1 MEVGGLEWLQEPF
14 QPRSSGSSGR
24 SRKVTSCDSFWV
36 APPRKPE
43 AELAFDP
50 LPDYDSTPK
59 MVRISIFEG
68 GKRPPR
74 SSFYTWT
81 VPPELPSGEAAPPN
95 RVDHE
100 EKQMT
105 ILRFMNKIQE
115 HPDLLSKKVK
125 QKRKVIDS
133 TVASLRSLTSQHAV
147 RVQQVERMEEMQ
159 REKLREAEERLRIC
173 CETRHEESHVALHRY
188 RHDELQAE
196 GLQREL
202 EMLKAKGEPVPEL
215 SEPVAALRVRKE
227 AGKSSCPVDTAFDA
241 TSLPS
246 NTGTVTE
253 GSPRS
258 SDCRDRFPAWRA
270 CGALVPNRLEDKEI
284 QHFASKVSILKEGVS
299 VRVTTQ
305 PRQHFQ
311 VKTLVLS
318 ADLRRLE
325 LHSGKVRVA
334 DSFLR
339 LDALSH
345 LHVPKAASVAKSRKS
360 LALSLVVSNSSP
372 WQLIAQDE
380 QSFQEIVTAVKTLL
394 TFRSKLPE
402 FALWIT

>member
-1 MEVGGLEWLQEPF
+1 MDRE
-14 QPRSSGSSGR
+14 
-24 SRKVTSCDSFWV
+24 
-36 APPRKPE
+36 
-43 AELAFDP
+43 
-50 LPDYDSTPK
+50 
-59 MVRISIFEG
+59 
-68 GKRPPR
+68 
-74 SSFYTWT
+74 
-81 VPPELPSGEAAPPN
+81 
-95 RVDHE
+95 
-100 EKQMT
+100 
-105 ILRFMNKIQE
+105 
-115 HPDLLSKKVK
+115 
-125 QKRKVIDS
+125 VIDL

-202 EMLKAKGEPVPEL
+202 EMLKSKGETVPEL
-215 SEPVAALRVRKE
+215 SEPVAVLRVKKE

-258 SDCRDRFPAWRA
+258 SDCRDRFPAWRG
-270 CGALVPNRLEDKEI
+270 CGTLVPNRLEDKEI

-299 VRVTTQ
+299 VRVATQ

-360 LALSLVVSNSSP
+360 LAFSLVISNSSP

-402 FALWIT
+402 LALWIT